1 MGIVS
6 SLALSVIA
14 SQCQLSQRESLW
26 QGNRKQVLKAGAV
39 LAPPLG
45 ELARERLRGR
55 RPLTRKQG
63 YRTDKL
69 RSSLAS
75 KIQK

>member
-26 QGNRKQVLKAGAV
+26 QGNRKQVLKAGAG

-45 ELARERLRGR
+45 ELAR
-55 RPLTRKQG
+55 
-63 YRTDKL
+63 
-69 RSSLAS
+69 
-75 KIQK
+75 

>member
-26 QGNRKQVLKAGAV
+26 QGNRKQVLKGGAV
-39 LAPPLG
+39 LSPPLG
-45 ELARERLRGR
+45 ELAR
-55 RPLTRKQG
+55 
-63 YRTDKL
+63 
-69 RSSLAS
+69 
-75 KIQK
+75 

>member
-14 SQCQLSQRESLW
+14 SQCQRLSQRESLW

-45 ELARERLRGR
+45 ELAR
-55 RPLTRKQG
+55 
-63 YRTDKL
+63 
-69 RSSLAS
+69 
-75 KIQK
+75 

>member
-6 SLALSVIA
+6 SKTLSVKA
-14 SQCQLSQRESLW
+14 LRLCQLSQRESLW

-45 ELARERLRGR
+45 ELAR
-55 RPLTRKQG
+55 
-63 YRTDKL
+63 
-69 RSSLAS
+69 
-75 KIQK
+75 